1 MRMLYST
8 WDKQRSAI
16 TQADL
21 VRAASSGSLSP
32 AVISKWQGQ
41 YADFVNNRLAPQWR
55 AGASTAATFIED
67 QLQLNFP
74 GYQPRFPNVL
84 ARIDAWIKQR
94 GGSLITDLTDSQRQA
109 INSILRHYT
118 VDVPLSASEL
128 EKVIRPV
135 VGLDARQTAAV
146 QKRRDDLIEAGFT
159 PLKATAQAARYA
171 ATLHRVRANRIART
185 ELATAFNQ
193 GHLSTINQG
202 IDDGDLL
209 PDVEK
214 KWLTSED
221 ERVCSVCGPLNRTHK
236 DVRGDDTMFTSGGRS
251 VEVPPIHP
259 SCRCTVIYVVDTDA
273 QLELTEQQQEQEPQ
287 DLMLSDEELRDFDST
302 RYGALGGEPERYIL
316 APPKGDIWKINNLNF
331 FMVDIY
337 DGVTGTEGVQKLE
350 YDKLIGQ
357 TLESGIN
364 YQKISAST
372 GVDVVSFS
380 ANIKNMT
387 DLLTLPNMRIVN
399 YSSDGTN
406 TMLNLITT
414 FAEPFFLVGNFDDR
428 LIITINDDLRSMIH
442 LRASAYCR
450 RLLGKY
456 ENLENIIRHNTKE
469 FEGY

>member
-1 MRMLYST
+1 M
-8 WDKQRSAI
+8 
-16 TQADL
+16 
-21 VRAASSGSLSP
+21 
-32 AVISKWQGQ
+32 
-41 YADFVNNRLAPQWR
+41 
-55 AGASTAATFIED
+55 
-67 QLQLNFP
+67 
-74 GYQPRFPNVL
+74 
-84 ARIDAWIKQR
+84 IKNI
-94 GGSLITDLTDSQRQA
+94 ITDGTGEK
-109 INSILRHYT
+109 T
-118 VDVPLSASEL
+118 SAEVTNYHAL
-128 EKVIRPV
+128 KVSNTPYYAWTNETNFFV
-135 VGLDARQTAAV
+135 STNYG
-146 QKRRDDLIEAGFT
+146 IEM
-159 PLKATAQAARYA
+159 
-171 ATLHRVRANRIART
+171 
-185 ELATAFNQ
+185 
-193 GHLSTINQG
+193 TINGSTSGGIVEEVHNG
-202 IDDGDLL
+202 IDDVLWTGTGIIGTWDFQSSDQAYEGSYSIDGSDANNNDVAQIAKGSDL
-209 PDVEK
+209 D
-214 KWLTSED
+214 LTSY
-221 ERVCSVCGPLNRTHK
+221 
-236 DVRGDDTMFTSGGRS
+236 TSLTGW
-251 VEVPPIHP
+251 
-259 SCRCTVIYVVDTDA
+259 IYVTDWGTGGTKEVNIYGWDVGVGQVGNTVDIGNYINTSNQNVWQKFTIPLADMGLVSSIIDA
-273 QLELTEQQQEQEPQ
+273 VRIQNVDIGPGVAPNWYMDTVQFEG
-287 DLMLSDEELRDFDST
+287 
-302 RYGALGGEPERYIL
+302 YGALGGEPERYIL

-372 GVDVVSFS
+372 VVDVVSFS